1 MINDN
6 DSVKST
12 SFDDEAS
19 DTSPKSKLRSTGIMG
34 SYGVG
39 KFQAEFFTGAFGALV
54 FFYFE
59 TELGLAT
66 WMVTLAIVI
75 YSIWNAVNDPIIGF
89 LTEKPTFL
97 SKKLGRRFPWII
109 FGALVWVFSFVLIFA
124 VPTSIRSNQGAVF
137 TWMVLTICLYD
148 TLYSVWEVNYQ
159 STFVDK
165 FRSHN
170 VRNKAASIAIV
181 IGVFGI
187 AAGALLPTFIVE
199 YSFTDPLWAFSTYID
214 FSSVFALNSS
224 IFSTTVD
231 NSSTFITNG
240 WVFSIAGFILIFVMI
255 PGVKETPKMIERYM
269 KSIETEE
276 KEGFFKQ
283 LRKAFTHRNF
293 VAFILLFFFYQAAT
307 MSLTGSIHYV
317 GKYFLGDVSKTTP
330 IFAAMLVG
338 ALISIPIWLYFIKK
352 VQNNQ
357 KMITIAALLIGA
369 SFIPMIFLRS
379 QIGFIIAL
387 VFWGMSF
394 GGFWLIMTPAMAD
407 SIDEIVVKTGKRND
421 GIFLGFRAFFGRLS
435 FAVQALSFWA
445 LHELTGFNSDPNAT
459 TQTDLAL
466 WGINFHLAL
475 IPAILVIIGALVFWK
490 LNTLNKEKVAEIK
503 QQLKKM
509 DL

>member
-1 MINDN
+1 MVKNN
-6 DSVKST
+6 DSRDSKTFDEEANESST
-12 SFDDEAS
+12 
-19 DTSPKSKLRSTGIMG
+19 KSKLKSTGIMA

-59 TELGLAT
+59 TELGLST
-66 WMVTLAIVI
+66 WLVTLAIVI
-75 YSIWNAVNDPIIGF
+75 YSIWNAINDPIVGF

-109 FGALVWVFSFVLIFA
+109 FGALIWVFSFVLIFA
-124 VPTSIRSNQGAVF
+124 VPNSIRSNEGAVF
-137 TWMVLTICLYD
+137 AWMVLTICLYD
-148 TLYSVWEVNYQ
+148 TLYSIWEVNYQ

-165 FRSHN
+165 FRSHK
-170 VRNKAASIAIV
+170 VRNQAASIAIA
-181 IGVFGI
+181 IGVLGI
-187 AAGALLPTFIVE
+187 AAGALLPTFV
-199 YSFTDPLWAFSTYID
+199 
-214 FSSVFALNSS
+214 
-224 IFSTTVD
+224 VD
-231 NSSTFITNG
+231 YGTSSTFVLNG
-240 WVFSIAGFILIFVMI
+240 WVFSITGFILIFAMI
-255 PGVKETPKMIERYM
+255 PGVRETPKMIERYM
-269 KSIETEE
+269 KSVESEE

-283 LRKAFTHRNF
+283 LRKAFSHRNF

-317 GKYFLGDVSKTTP
+317 GKYFLGDVSQTTP
-330 IFAAMLVG
+330 IFAAMLAG
-338 ALISIPIWLYFIKK
+338 ALISIPVWLMVIKR

-357 KMITIAALLIGA
+357 KMITIAALLIAA

-379 QIGFIIAL
+379 QLGFIITL

-407 SIDEIVVKTGKRND
+407 TIDEIVVKTGKRND

-435 FAVQALSFWA
+435 YAVQALSFWA
-445 LHELTGFNSDPNAT
+445 VHELTGFNANPQVYR
-459 TQTDLAL
+459 QTPLAL
-466 WGINFHLAL
+466 WGINIHLAL
-475 IPAILVIIGALVFWK
+475 IPAILVLIGAIVFWG
-490 LNTLNKEKVAEIK
+490 LNNLNKERVAEIK

>member
-1 MINDN
+1 MVNEN

-12 SFDDEAS
+12 SFDEESS
-19 DTSPKSKLRSTGIMG
+19 DTSPKSNLRSTGIMA
-34 SYGVG
+34 SYGIG

-124 VPTSIRSNQGAVF
+124 VPTSIRSSQGAVF

-148 TLYSVWEVNYQ
+148 TLYSIWEVNYQ

-165 FRSHN
+165 FRSHK

-187 AAGALLPTFIVE
+187 AAGALLPTFIVD
-199 YSFTDPLWAFSTYID
+199 YGT
-214 FSSVFALNSS
+214 
-224 IFSTTVD
+224 
-231 NSSTFITNG
+231 SSTFVTNG
-240 WVFSIAGFILIFVMI
+240 WVFSIAGFILIFAMI
-255 PGVKETPKMIERYM
+255 PGVKETPRMIERYM
-269 KSIETEE
+269 KSVETEE

-330 IFAAMLVG
+330 IFAAMLAG
-338 ALISIPIWLYFIKK
+338 ALISIPIWLYFIKR

-445 LHELTGFNSDPNAT
+445 LHELTGFDSDPNAA

-490 LNTLNKEKVAEIK
+490 LNTLNKEKVADIK
-503 QQLKKM
+503 VKLKEM

>member
-1 MINDN
+1 MVNEN

-12 SFDDEAS
+12 SLDDETAVS
-19 DTSPKSKLRSTGIMG
+19 SSKSNLRSTGVMA

-39 KFQAEFFTGAFGALV
+39 KFLAEFFTGAFGALV

-66 WMVTLAIVI
+66 WLAAIALVI
-75 YSIWNAVNDPIIGF
+75 YSVWNAVNDPIIGF

-109 FGALVWVFSFVLIFA
+109 FGALVWVFSFVLIFT
-124 VPTSIRSNQGAVF
+124 VPTSIRSSQGGLFA
-137 TWMVLTICLYD
+137 WMVVSICLYD

-170 VRNKAASIAIV
+170 VRSKAASIAII
-181 IGVFGI
+181 IGVIGI

-199 YSFTDPLWAFSTYID
+199 YSVFEPSYID
-214 FSSVFALNSS
+214 NSA
-224 IFSTTVD
+224 
-231 NSSTFITNG
+231 TFITNG
-240 WVFSIAGFILIFVMI
+240 WIFSIAGFLLIFTMI
-255 PGVKETPKMIERYM
+255 PGVKETPKMIERYL
-269 KSIETEE
+269 KSVESEE

-283 LRKAFTHRNF
+283 LRKAFTHKNF
-293 VAFILLFFFYQAAT
+293 LAFILLFFFYQAAT

-317 GKYFLGDVSKTTP
+317 GKYFLGDVGATTP
-330 IFAAMLVG
+330 IFAAMLAG

-352 VQNNQ
+352 VQDNQ

-369 SFIPMIFLRS
+369 SFIPMIFLRT

-387 VFWGMSF
+387 AFWGMSF

-435 FAVQALSFWA
+435 YAVQGLSFWA
-445 LHELTGFNSDPNAT
+445 IHELTGFDSSPSAT
-459 TQTDLAL
+459 TQTPLAK

-475 IPAILVIIGALVFWK
+475 IPAILVIVGAIVFWR

-503 QQLKKM
+503 RQLKKM

>member
-1 MINDN
+1 MVNEN

-12 SFDDEAS
+12 SFDDEIS
-19 DTSPKSKLRSTGIMG
+19 DSSTSSNLRSTGVMA

-39 KFQAEFFTGAFGALV
+39 KFQAEFFTGAFAALV

-66 WMVTLAIVI
+66 WLVTLAIVI
-75 YSIWNAVNDPIIGF
+75 YSIWNAVNDPIIGY

-109 FGALVWVFSFVLIFA
+109 FGALIWVFSFVLIFT
-124 VPTSIRSNQGAVF
+124 VPTSIRSSQGAVF
-137 TWMVLTICLYD
+137 AWMVLTICLYD
-148 TLYSVWEVNYQ
+148 TLYSIWEVNYQ

-165 FRSHN
+165 FRSHS

-187 AAGALLPTFIVE
+187 AAGALLPTFIVD
-199 YSFTDPLWAFSTYID
+199 YGTP
-214 FSSVFALNSS
+214 
-224 IFSTTVD
+224 
-231 NSSTFITNG
+231 STFVTNG
-240 WVFSIAGFILIFVMI
+240 WVFSIAGFILIFAMI

-269 KSIETEE
+269 KSVETAE

-293 VAFILLFFFYQAAT
+293 VAFILLFFFYQAAA

-330 IFAAMLVG
+330 IFAAMLAG
-338 ALISIPIWLYFIKK
+338 ALISIPIWLYFIKR

-357 KMITIAALLIGA
+357 KMITIAALLIGV

-387 VFWGMSF
+387 AFWGMSF

-459 TQTDLAL
+459 SQTDLAL
-466 WGINFHLAL
+466 WGINFQLAL
-475 IPAILVIIGALVFWK
+475 IPAILVIIGAIVFWK

-503 QQLKKM
+503 VKLKEM